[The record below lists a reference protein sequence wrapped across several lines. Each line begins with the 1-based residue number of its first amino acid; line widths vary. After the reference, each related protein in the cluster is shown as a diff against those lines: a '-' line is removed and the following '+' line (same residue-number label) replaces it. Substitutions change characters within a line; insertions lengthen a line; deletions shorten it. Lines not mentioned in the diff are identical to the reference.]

1 MTTAPHPTARARR
14 SFWTLVV
21 IAALS
26 MGALSA
32 ALKAHPS
39 PATGAAV
46 AVSGAVLAISL
57 TLAARVLLALDH
69 ARRSARQRQRTSQQ
83 PTSQQRASRPAPR
96 AQPATNPSLSA

>member
-1 MTTAPHPTARARR
+1 MATPPPPTARARR

-69 ARRSARQRQRTSQQ
+69 ARRSARRQPRTG
-83 PTSQQRASRPAPR
+83 
-96 AQPATNPSLSA
+96 QPASDRKSTRLNSSHVRISYAVFCLK